1 MRRTLPCLPLPA
13 GTGIAPVAV
22 AHRPLE
28 HPLDPLGQAQLE
40 QIGLAAALRLAHH
53 TLIAPIPIAAQQP
66 GRTFGPEPIQQR
78 PQPGS
83 RVLRRVPVA
92 GLNLDLQHQ
101 PQIGQHVAVVGVRRP
116 PRLLRIVANH
126 RALLMAVEQLHRG
139 VDIEDPRLAQ
149 QRPGAILELLL
160 QPPPPRFR
168 RNLAQ
173 CPTDR
178 VLAHHLR
185 HPEQWRIDRVAAQ
198 RRDVGVAP
206 MPGQYRQHHRPQD
219 VPLRRRVRARQRQ
232 RAPRYPAVEQP
243 ALLQI
248 LNRYSM
254 KNGSWPSGVT
264 AAPSPASHSM

>member
-1 MRRTLPCLPLPA
+1 MVRTSVANEVTNTPYSQASWRSSAISTKPGASWPSAWGGVIITPARRRRSSTSRRCRLQPMRRTLPCLPLPA

-40 QIGLAAALRLAHH
+40 QIGLAAALRLAHR

-149 QRPGAILELLL
+149 QRPGPIREMLL

-168 RNLAQ
+168 RNPAQ
-173 CPTDR
+173 RPTDR
-178 VLAHHLR
+178 V
-185 HPEQWRIDRVAAQ
+185 
-198 RRDVGVAP
+198 
-206 MPGQYRQHHRPQD
+206 
-219 VPLRRRVRARQRQ
+219 
-232 RAPRYPAVEQP
+232 
-243 ALLQI
+243 
-248 LNRYSM
+248 
-254 KNGSWPSGVT
+254 
-264 AAPSPASHSM
+264 